1 MLRQAGVTWLLVEL
15 RCQAVDLHMSMEE
28 DDDMITSQ
36 RGSKHLCPE
45 CASKYYDLNKEVV
58 TCPKCGAKPLAAK
71 LLKAVRP
78 ARKTGRTAFGRYP

>member
-1 MLRQAGVTWLLVEL
+1 
-15 RCQAVDLHMSMEE
+15 MEDPE
-28 DDDMITSQ
+28 EMNVSE

-71 LLKAVRP
+71 LLRSTRPVKKA
-78 ARKTGRTAFGRYP
+78 ARTTFGRYP